1 MAKDHKSETILT
13 FILGV
18 GVGAAAALFFAPK
31 SGEELRD
38 DIVEGVSDRVD
49 HVRSSAKDLKRR
61 AQKLVDVAKE
71 HVEDAIDAGDLAY
84 SQAKKG

>member
-49 HVRSSAKDLKRR
+49 QVRSSAKDLKRR
-61 AQKLVDVAKE
+61 AQKLVDVTKE

>member
-38 DIVEGVSDRVD
+38 DIVEGVSDGVNQA
-49 HVRSSAKDLKRR
+49 RSSARDLKRR

>member
-38 DIVEGVSDRVD
+38 DIVEGVTDGVNQA
-49 HVRSSAKDLKRR
+49 RSSAKDLKRR